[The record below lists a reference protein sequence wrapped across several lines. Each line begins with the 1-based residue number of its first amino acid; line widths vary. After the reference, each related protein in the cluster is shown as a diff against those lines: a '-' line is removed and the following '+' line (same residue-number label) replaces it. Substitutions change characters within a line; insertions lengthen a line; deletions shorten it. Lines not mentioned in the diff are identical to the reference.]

1 MGFELPYIAAT
12 LANHAPIARE
22 LVRLIKTRFFL
33 ARKPSAGELEQKL
46 EQAILSALDG
56 VAALNEDRIL
66 RRYPD
71 LIKATLRTNFYQTGA
86 EGQPKEYFSLKFNP
100 AAIPEL
106 PLPRPMYEIFV
117 YSPRVEGV
125 HLRGGK
131 VARGGLRWSDREE
144 DYRTEVLGLTKA
156 Q

>member
-1 MGFELPYIAAT
+1 DIWKQIGMGFKMPHVAAT
-12 LANHAPIARE
+12 LAHDAPVARE
-22 LVRLIKTRFFL
+22 LVGLFKTRFFL

-56 VAALNEDRIL
+56 VAVLNEDRIL
-66 RRYPD
+66 RRYLD
-71 LIKATLRTNFYQTGA
+71 LIKATPRTNFYQTDA
-86 EGQPKEYFSLKFNP
+86 EGQPKDYFSLKFNP

-131 VARGGLRWSDREE
+131 VA
-144 DYRTEVLGLTKA
+144 
-156 Q
+156 